1 MRATCWS
8 GRNTVQVETVPDPK
22 LLNERDAIVKI
33 TSTAIC
39 GSDLHLYDGYVPTMT
54 KGDILGHEF
63 MGEIVEVGKGVGNL
77 AVGDRVV
84 VPFPIACG
92 NCFQCSRGMFSICEN
107 SNPNAGM
114 AEKLWGHAPAGIYG
128 YSALTGGYAGGQA
141 EYARVPFADVG
152 PIKIENDDLTDDQ
165 VLFLSDIFPTGYMG
179 AEVCEIQ
186 PGDVI
191 AVWGAGPVGLFAI
204 ASARM
209 LGAERVIAIDR
220 FDYRLDKARE
230 AGATD
235 LIDYQQVNVPVVLK
249 ELTGGRGPDACID
262 CVGLEAHH
270 SHGVVHAYDRV
281 KQAARLETERPHALR
296 EAIMS
301 CRNGGIVSIM
311 GVYGGFMDKF
321 PIGSLMNR
329 SLTIKTGQAH
339 VHRYLRPLLE
349 RIENGDI
356 DPSFVVSHHLPL
368 EQAPQGYEMFKHKQD
383 NCTKVVLQP

>member
-77 AVGDRVV
+77 SVGDRVV